1 MIEIQIS
8 SGDSA
13 EAEDPEAAILA
24 AQTLIREAQANGTYY
39 SRPTASFFVAG
50 RLVRER
56 VSLADLG
63 FLAIANA
70 KAA

>member
-1 MIEIQIS
+1 VIEVVIS
-8 SGDSA
+8 NGDSA
-13 EAEDPEAAILA
+13 EAETPEEAVYA
-24 AQTLIREAQANGTYY
+24 AQVLIREAQERGTYY
-39 SRPTASFFVAG
+39 SRPTASFFVDG

-63 FLAIANA
+63 LLALSNR